1 MRILFI
7 SQVFWPDTVAV
18 AQHLWD
24 LAEALER
31 KRNVVSAYS
40 SRYPYENKNSNYK
53 TSEIHQNVSIERI
66 NHTSFGK
73 SSIIG
78 RLSDFLT
85 FNVLIFFK
93 LLFIKKE
100 KYDLIIGTTVPPF
113 LSFIGVIVAKWK
125 KIPFYYWVMD
135 MQPELAIASNM
146 IKPTSISAKLF
157 TLIGNYTIQKSTL
170 IFALDTYMKECL
182 LKRGAKKE
190 NVHVLPIWPVMNNVY
205 EGDRWQNPFRI
216 ENNFGDKIVVMY
228 SGNHAYVHPLD
239 TLLEAA
245 LKIKDDNRFLFVF
258 IGDGVRKKDV
268 TNFKNKHHLSNIVQ
282 LPYQPRN
289 VIHISLGSADLQVVI
304 MGDSQVGFTHPNK
317 IYGALFVGKPVV
329 YIGPSPSHITDILHN
344 LKDNIS
350 VSHGEVDKL
359 VEALKEFA
367 SSSVEQTEDIG
378 KRNRDFALANY
389 DPDIL
394 KGEMV
399 SVIENHVKKV

>member
-31 KRNVVSAYS
+31 KGHVVSAYS
-40 SRYPYENKNSNYK
+40 SRYPYENKNIKYK
-53 TSEIHQNVSIERI
+53 SSEVHQSISIERI
-66 NHTSFGK
+66 NHTGFGK
-73 SSIIG
+73 SSILG

-85 FNVLIFFK
+85 FNILIFFK
-93 LLFIKKE
+93 LLFIKE
-100 KYDLIIGTTVPPF
+100 KKYNLIIGTTVPPF

-146 IKPTSISAKLF
+146 IKPTSITAKLF
-157 TLIGNYTIQKSTL
+157 TLIGNYTIKQSDL
-170 IFALDTYMKECL
+170 IFSLDKYMKDCL
-182 LKRGAKKE
+182 VKRGAKKDH
-190 NVHVLPIWPVMNNVY
+190 VHVLPIWPVMDKLY
-205 EGDRWQNPFRI
+205 EGDRLQNLFRI
-216 ENNFGDKIVVMY
+216 KNNFGDKIVVMY

-245 LKIKDDNRFLFVF
+245 LKMKDNNRFLFVF

-304 MGDSQVGFTHPNK
+304 LGDSQVGFTHPNK

-329 YIGPSPSHITDILHN
+329 YIGPSPSHITDILYN

-350 VSHGEVDKL
+350 VSNGEVDKL

-367 SSSVEQTEDIG
+367 SSPVEQTEDIG
-378 KRNRDFALANY
+378 KRNRDFTLANY
-389 DPDIL
+389 DPDML

-399 SVIENHVKKV
+399 AVIENGIK